1 MREHVLQSQV
11 VLGVPGL
18 LEPEAEECTDEVCV
32 TCSDEGKVAE
42 VIAPAADGRSL
53 VRMAEGEEVVDTMLV
68 QPVEAGDLL
77 LVHAGAALTRL
88 GEGWG
93 PR

>member
-1 MREHVLQSQV
+1 
-11 VLGVPGL
+11 
-18 LEPEAEECTDEVCV
+18 
-32 TCSDEGKVAE
+32 
-42 VIAPAADGRSL
+42 
-53 VRMAEGEEVVDTMLV
+53 MAEGEEVVDTMLV